1 MVDLGDN
8 KNRKEGMKIVFI
20 RLRKAVLL
28 DRPTRPL
35 AKIDPIKQVNKQAWM
50 K

>member
-20 RLRKAVLL
+20 RPRKAVLL
-28 DRPTRPL
+28 DSQQGHSPKSIR
-35 AKIDPIKQVNKQAWM
+35 
-50 K
+50 